1 MRASGEG
8 ELLSPIARMR
18 LAPLLNTPNVGRT
31 PVLVAI
37 ALFAKPM
44 PMAGGLAGVAAGS
57 LTAIALV
64 FDIAVIGIEKLVAIT
79 ALALLLLGVHR
90 ESKATQPGGKI
101 KQNNRR
107 EEDQKR
113 RRKKSF
119 SSEEPEEN
127 PKEENGISNRRFYG
141 NFIPPLTD

>member
-1 MRASGEG
+1 MRAIVEG
-8 ELLSPIARMR
+8 GLPSPIARMR

-37 ALFAKPM
+37 AFFAKPM

-79 ALALLLLGVHR
+79 ALASLLILTHR
-90 ESKATQPGGKI
+90 DPKA
-101 KQNNRR
+101 
-107 EEDQKR
+107 
-113 RRKKSF
+113 S
-119 SSEEPEEN
+119 
-127 PKEENGISNRRFYG
+127 
-141 NFIPPLTD
+141 